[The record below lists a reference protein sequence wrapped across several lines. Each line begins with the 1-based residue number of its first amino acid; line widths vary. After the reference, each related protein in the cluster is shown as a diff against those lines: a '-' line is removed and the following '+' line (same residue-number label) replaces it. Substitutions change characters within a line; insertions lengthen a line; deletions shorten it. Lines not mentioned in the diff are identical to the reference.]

1 VDTAFWPSF
10 FANAAAPYAQNAFT
24 RQPYASVPQPLAAAP
39 SQATPEQAAMAQTV
53 LLSAYPPPYVL
64 LNSPNQQKGNYIGY
78 NQQVPSFQAL
88 NFDSSFQPRYV
99 IPGNYTKGPNV
110 SASESIPISGLYP
123 SFQNPY
129 FPSWPSLTLSGL
141 QQSASGS
148 TGGFSATPVYQPA
161 ANTGSFNTIAPV
173 TFDSIYQS
181 HQGTNSQFP
190 AFPLTAYSQDYAQ
203 LGLPKYTHTPY
214 GSNGGNK
221 PAPAN
226 ENKASLRE
234 PSAKGRYQYSS
245 KYSNPGPDSEDNET
259 YKTKNPQK
267 LDGSNGSE
275 EGSKSSASYKKPD
288 TSHKSNHKDDDDD
301 GDYKNSFDFA
311 EYKQR
316 PQFTAPSN
324 DDDDD
329 DDDESEET
337 SALPSKSCNFFDS
350 SPSKAASS
358 HSSSFSEDNHNV
370 GPSSFEEQFKAFPF
384 NDNFKTPDF
393 NAESSKRVNDY
404 YTSPVST
411 NEKRLR
417 MLYTQQS
424 KVTDSYMTPTERRDT
439 EVPKTL
445 HFYNYK
451 PPQYEYFRTTD
462 YFPNSPH
469 KPSSEQT
476 RTQTSQHPPTDR
488 DEGAEEAE
496 GDDTVTSVVVSRKKM
511 HR

>member
-1 VDTAFWPSF
+1 
-10 FANAAAPYAQNAFT
+10 
-24 RQPYASVPQPLAAAP
+24 
-39 SQATPEQAAMAQTV
+39 MAQTV
-53 LLSAYPPPYVL
+53 LVSAYPPPYVL
-64 LNSPNQQKGNYIGY
+64 LNSPNQQQKENYIGY
-78 NQQVPSFQAL
+78 TQPVPSYQAL
-88 NFDSSFQPRYV
+88 NFDSSFQPRYI

-141 QQSASGS
+141 QQSASG
-148 TGGFSATPVYQPA
+148 TAAGFSATPAYQPA

-214 GSNGGNK
+214 GSSRGNK
-221 PAPAN
+221 PAPTN
-226 ENKASLRE
+226 DHKESFRE
-234 PSAKGRYQYSS
+234 PSAKGRHQYSS

-259 YKTKNPQK
+259 YKTKSPQK

-275 EGSKSSASYKKPD
+275 EGSKSSDSYKKPD

-301 GDYKNSFDFA
+301 GDHKNSFDFA

-329 DDDESEET
+329 DDESEET
-337 SALPSKSCNFFDS
+337 SAFPSKSCNFFES

-358 HSSSFSEDNHNV
+358 HSSSFSDDNPSF
-370 GPSSFEEQFKAFPF
+370 GPTNFEEQFKSFPF
-384 NDNFKTPDF
+384 NDNFKPQDF

-404 YTSPVST
+404 YTNPAST

-417 MLYTQQS
+417 MLYTQHS
-424 KVTDSYMTPTERRDT
+424 KVTDSYMTPSEKRDT

-451 PPQYEYFRTTD
+451 PPQYSYFRTVD
-462 YFPNSPH
+462 YFPDSPV
-469 KPSSEQT
+469 KPSPEQT
-476 RTQTSQHPPTDR
+476 RTQTSQHPPTER
-488 DEGAEEAE
+488 DEEAE
-496 GDDTVTSVVVSRKKM
+496 GEGSVTSVVASRNNM
-511 HR
+511 RR